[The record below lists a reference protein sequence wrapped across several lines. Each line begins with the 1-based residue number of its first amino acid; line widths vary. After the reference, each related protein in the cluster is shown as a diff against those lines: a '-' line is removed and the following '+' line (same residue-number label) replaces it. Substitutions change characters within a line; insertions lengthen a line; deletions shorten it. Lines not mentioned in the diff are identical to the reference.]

1 LPPRHPRLRSWRL
14 RRRLGSRHWRRR
26 LGSRRSRQHRTISL
40 RRWCLQLQRHIS
52 LTDHLPR
59 DEAFDD
65 YLVPHWQLPDKGIG
79 HAWTTGDQLKG
90 RHWITGKELQRYGV
104 NVNTTDATDATTGAT
119 ALLLPAQITQ
129 PLHDPIRYETRST
142 FWRSGF
148 AAHYPLCT
156 NPHLTLLPM
165 HYTTPHP

>member
-1 LPPRHPRLRSWRL
+1 LPPRHPRLRSRRL

-52 LTDHLPR
+52 LTDHISR

-79 HAWTTGDQLKG
+79 HAWTTSDQLKG
-90 RHWITGKELQRYGV
+90 RHWYTGKELQCSV

-119 ALLLPAQITQ
+119 ALLLPAQITH
-129 PLHDPIRYETRST
+129 PFHDPIRDKEHFLEIRFRRSP
-142 FWRSGF
+142 
-148 AAHYPLCT
+148 HT
-156 NPHLTLLPM
+156 NPHLTA
-165 HYTTPHP
+165 H

>member
-90 RHWITGKELQRYGV
+90 RHWNTGKELQCSV
-104 NVNTTDATDATTGAT
+104 NVKTRQTRQTRQPVLRHCYCPLRLHTPYMTPYDTRQGA
-119 ALLLPAQITQ
+119 LFGDQVSP
-129 PLHDPIRYETRST
+129 
-142 FWRSGF
+142 
-148 AAHYPLCT
+148 AHY
-156 NPHLTLLPM
+156 H
-165 HYTTPHP
+165 

>member
-1 LPPRHPRLRSWRL
+1 MPPRHPRLRSWRL

-79 HAWTTGDQLKG
+79 HAWTTSDQLKG
-90 RHWITGKELQRYGV
+90 RHWYTGKELHYSV
-104 NVNTTDATDATTGAT
+104 NVNTTDATAR
-119 ALLLPAQITQ
+119 Q
-129 PLHDPIRYETRST
+129 PVLRHCYCPLRLHTPYMTPYETRST

-148 AAHYPLCT
+148 AAART
-156 NPHLTLLPM
+156 LT
-165 HYTTPHP
+165 HT